1 MDFNSVFLRS
11 NENYKV
17 YIYIYVYVL
26 INYFTKLFD
35 KRLYGDKGVGSYS
48 SVLIFTFMEKSL

>member
-1 MDFNSVFLRS
+1 M
-11 NENYKV
+11 
-17 YIYIYVYVL
+17 YVL
-26 INYFTKLFD
+26 INYFAKLFD